1 MMKTILKNRV
11 TGLYF
16 QGVADWT
23 PRVDEAF
30 DFQGPE
36 RLVRF
41 VLAAQLDTDQV
52 ELLFVF
58 DDPRYNISLP
68 IDQRFG
74 VASSCTRKRQPARS
88 PSAVA
93 LLRQSRAVGE
103 SNSLNAARAAL
114 S

>member
-1 MMKTILKNRV
+1 MRTILKNRV
-11 TGLYF
+11 TGLYY
-16 QGVADWT
+16 QGVADWS

-41 VLAAQLDTDQV
+41 VLAAHLDLENM

-58 DDPRYNISLP
+58 DDPQYNISLP

-74 VASSCTRKRQPARS
+74 VTASCARKRRTSQQPE
-88 PSAVA
+88 VA
-93 LLRQSRAVGE
+93 LLQPSRVTGGSHRLGATP
-103 SNSLNAARAAL
+103 RPAL
-114 S
+114 T